1 MEMTK
6 MNEMEELED
15 MLRDTAQQ
23 MRDIKSEMT
32 DMTDMVLNFRKAYDE
47 LMDAVHYLSVMYGTE
62 QEADAMNRLQI
73 IYTRL
78 QNTWGG

>member
-1 MEMTK
+1 MEMTN
-6 MNEMEELED
+6 MNEMDELED
-15 MLRDTAQQ
+15 TLRDTAQQ

-73 IYTRL
+73 IYTKL